1 MMTQNKFL
9 IPILALGVFGI
20 LNTEMGVVG
29 IIPIIAERFQ
39 VSVPDAAWMVSLFAL
54 VVAFSAP
61 ITPLLFS
68 KINRK
73 TAMVLA
79 LSVFVLSNL
88 VSIFVESY
96 AVQLI
101 ARAVPAFFHPV
112 YVTIAFTVAAMSV
125 VKEEAPKAVSKVF
138 VGVSAGMVLGV
149 PMTSFIA
156 DSLSFQAAMIFF
168 ASVNIIV
175 LFVTLKFV
183 PSLPV
188 AQNLTYGDQLNVLK
202 KPILWISILSA
213 ILMNAVMFGF
223 YSYLSDYLQSVT
235 QVSFK
240 IISVL
245 LFVYGMTNILGN
257 ILAGKMLAK
266 TPQTTLKI
274 IPLIL
279 TALYV
284 ELFISGESLIVVAII
299 LFALGMIVG
308 IANNGNQYL
317 VSSAAPEAPEFAN
330 GLFLTAANL
339 GTTLGT
345 FICGLFIAG
354 WDNQASVLGAI
365 MFALL
370 GFVGIWIRNRVYQGM
385 LVKV

>member
-1 MMTQNKFL
+1 MTQNKFL

>member
-175 LFVTLKFV
+175 LFATLKFV

-188 AQNLTYGDQLNVLK
+188 AQNLTYGDQFNVLK

-240 IISVL
+240 IISIL

-284 ELFISGESLIVVAII
+284 ALFISGESLIVVAII